1 MADTIQVVPSA
12 ARKLPPGPASHY
24 LVRNFVDLTS
34 DWLGFLTRCA
44 REYGDVVY
52 FRLLNTPV
60 CLLSHPDDIES
71 VLVTQAANFEKSRDY
86 RALGTVIG
94 NGLLKSEG
102 NFWRAQRKL
111 IQPAF
116 HNENVLR
123 YSRIMVEDTQRMLA
137 TWRDGE
143 TRDIQ
148 QEMSRLALEIVAK
161 SLFGANVSSEA
172 ANVSEALK
180 VVSEQLYNAAN
191 LAMVFPEKLPLPSAF
206 SLRRAVRRLDEIIY
220 PIIRKRRAAANGSPD
235 LLGMLLAAQ
244 ENGNRMTD
252 RQLRDEVMTLFLA
265 GHETTALA
273 LSWTFFLLSRHPAVE
288 EKLLAE
294 LRAVLGRRAP
304 APGDL
309 ARLPYT
315 DCVVKEALRLYPPAW
330 GIGRRAIRAFEV
342 GGYRLPAGTNIFILQ
357 WIVHRDARFYASPET
372 FNPDRWRGDPVGRG
386 ALPRFAY
393 LPFGA
398 GPRVCVGASF
408 ALMEARLL
416 LATILPRFHLEVV
429 PGHPVEIQPSVTL
442 RPRHGIKVVLQKRRM
457 QEPVT
462 NI

>member
-1 MADTIQVVPSA
+1 MADAVQVVATASG
-12 ARKLPPGPASHY
+12 KLPPGPPAHY
-24 LVRNFVDLTS
+24 LVRNFVELTR
-34 DWLGFLTRCA
+34 DWLGFLTRCE

-71 VLVTQAANFEKSRDY
+71 VLVTQASNFEKSRDY

-102 NFWRAQRKL
+102 SFWRAQRKL

-123 YSRIMVEDTQRMLA
+123 YARIMVEDTQRLLA

-143 TRDIQ
+143 TRDIH

-161 SLFGANVSSEA
+161 SLFGADVSSEA
-172 ANVSEALK
+172 ANVSAALK
-180 VVSEQLYNAAN
+180 VVAEQLYNAAN
-191 LAMVFPEKLPLPSAF
+191 LAMVFPEKLPLPSTF

-220 PIIRKRRAAANGSPD
+220 PVIRRRRAAANDSQD

-244 ENGNRMTD
+244 EDDNRMTD

-294 LRAVLGRRAP
+294 LRGVLGRRAP
-304 APGDL
+304 TPGDL
-309 ARLPYT
+309 AGLPYT

-330 GIGRRAIRAFEV
+330 GIGRRAIHPFEV
-342 GGYRLPAGTNIFILQ
+342 GGYRLPAGTNVFILQ
-357 WIVHRDARFYASPET
+357 WIVHREARFYPAPET
-372 FNPDRWRGDPVGRG
+372 FNPDRWRDDPIGRG

-393 LPFGA
+393 IPFGA

-416 LATILPRFHLEVV
+416 LATILPRFHLQVV

-442 RPRHGIKVVLQKRRM
+442 RPKHGIKVTLHQRKLAS
-457 QEPVT
+457 PVA
-462 NI
+462 NN